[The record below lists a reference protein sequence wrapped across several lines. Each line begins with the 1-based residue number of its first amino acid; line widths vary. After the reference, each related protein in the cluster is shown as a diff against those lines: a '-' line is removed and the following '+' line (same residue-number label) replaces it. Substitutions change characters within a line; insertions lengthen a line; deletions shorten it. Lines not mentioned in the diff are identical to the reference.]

1 MDQQSVYSLSV
12 LAPDPDASE
21 DSRTQIQ
28 AQLRDFILEFR
39 LDNAFIYR
47 YVILGS
53 VYDGTDVMSSAE
65 IRFAKMSWSSNTTAT
80 WTLPTSY
87 PTTRS

>member
-12 LAPDPDASE
+12 LAADPDASE

-47 YVILGS
+47 YAILDLIFG
-53 VYDGTDVMSSAE
+53 GTNVMSYTE
-65 IRFAKMSWSSNTTAT
+65 IRFAKMSWSSSITAT
-80 WTLPTSY
+80 WTLRTSY